1 MRVRTS
7 DSDGLPR
14 PEEFPLGSTESRA
27 AARAM
32 LDAQRRAVRRVQ
44 IIHSIPHP
52 NEDDSRPH
60 VGHWQQWG
68 EGGLMRLIYVPPGTD
83 EETTRHLLATR

>member
-1 MRVRTS
+1 MKTS
-7 DSDGLPR
+7 NSDGLPR
-14 PEEFPLGSTESRA
+14 PDEFPLGSMESRA
-27 AARAM
+27 AARA
-32 LDAQRRAVRRVQ
+32 LLEAQERGVRRVQ

-68 EGGLMRLIYVPPGTD
+68 EGGLMRLIYVLPNTD
-83 EETTRHLLATR
+83 EETLRRILATP